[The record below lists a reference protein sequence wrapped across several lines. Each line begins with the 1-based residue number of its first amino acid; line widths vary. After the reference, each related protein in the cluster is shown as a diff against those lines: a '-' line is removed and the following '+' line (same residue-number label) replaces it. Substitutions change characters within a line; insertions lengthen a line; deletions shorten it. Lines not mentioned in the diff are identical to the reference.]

1 MSDPDARHRRA
12 ATPRAGGAHLDV
24 SLLMR
29 SATAGEAWAWEALI
43 ARFRPAVMAVARR
56 HRLGHADQEDV
67 TQRTWLALVAN
78 LHRINDPERVPG
90 WLMTT
95 ARREALRVVGGLN
108 RETPVAA
115 HELPDEGEEVHFE
128 ERLSAAERGL
138 ALHRALDAV
147 PARQRTLMRRLMA
160 EPAPSY
166 QQVSSE
172 LGIPVGSI
180 GPTRQR
186 CLDRLRA
193 DGPLNRA
200 LGLTHAP
207 RHHDRGA
214 ERAARRPDH
223 VHTRS

>member
-12 ATPRAGGAHLDV
+12 ATPRARGAHLDV
-24 SLLMR
+24 PLLVR
-29 SATAGEAWAWEALI
+29 SAAAGEEWAWEALI

-67 TQRTWLALVAN
+67 AQRTWLALVAN
-78 LHRINDPERVPG
+78 LNRVNDPERLPG

-95 ARREALRVVGGLN
+95 ARREALRILNGLN

-115 HELPDEGEEVHFE
+115 DELPDEGEEVPFE
-128 ERLSAAERGL
+128 ERLSAVERGL
-138 ALHRALDAV
+138 ALHGALDAV

-160 EPAPSY
+160 EPQPSY
-166 QQVSSE
+166 EQVSRE

-200 LGLTHAP
+200 LDLAHAP

-214 ERAARRPDH
+214 ARRPDH
-223 VHTRS
+223 AHAHARS